1 MSVHKLT
8 AGSGYDYLTRQVA
21 ALDATE
27 KGHTGLASYYTERG
41 EAPGQW
47 VGSGLTGIDE
57 LNPGDPVTA
66 QQMQALFGSG
76 HHPLSAE
83 RLAALEEG
91 RGDGLRSLNAKDR
104 EAATRLGA
112 PFKVYTGD
120 VSPFR
125 VEVARRI
132 AAINTDAGLPA
143 DSPVPA
149 EQRARVRTE
158 VARQSFVAEHGR
170 PPRDARELAA
180 EIARQSRPRTTTVA
194 GYDLTFSPVK
204 SVSALWAI
212 APPDIAARIERAHQG
227 AVADALRFIETH
239 ALFTRTGRNGV
250 RQVDVTGLVGTAFT
264 HRDSRAGDPDL
275 HTHVAVANKVQ
286 TRPEDPAGGGG
297 RWLSIDGRVLFK
309 AVVTASETY
318 NTALET
324 RLRDDLGLRFAAREV
339 ETRAEDRKR
348 PVREI
353 VGLPVVL
360 LREWSV
366 RRADIE
372 VRRGELAA
380 TFQRDHGRPPTP
392 VETLHLAQQANLETR
407 AAKHEPRT
415 LAEQRATWL
424 AQAEHVL
431 GGPQPV
437 RRMLRDV
444 LADDRRA
451 PQQEHANDATGA
463 WLDVAAARAVAALQA
478 RRSTWQVWHVRAE
491 AQRQVRSTGLT
502 RLVSEQAVDALVDE
516 VLRRH
521 SVTLAAV
528 EQDAHG
534 QEVHEPAQLRRGD
547 GSSVYR
553 VAGADLYTSA
563 SVLAAEQRLVA
574 VAGRRDGRVIDAA
587 AVEMALLEATANGT
601 DLNAG
606 QVALVRQMAT
616 SGARLQL
623 AIAPAG
629 AGKTTAMSALATAWS
644 HGGGTVIGLA
654 PSAAA
659 AAALREHVGASSG
672 GTGTDASRTASRDG
686 QGRVETETLAK
697 LTWSLSHGE
706 LPSWAEQIDATTL
719 VVIDEAGMA
728 DTLSLEAA
736 VEFVVGRGGSV
747 RLVGDDQQL
756 AAIGAGGVLRDIQAT
771 HGAVHLSELLRFRD
785 PAEGAVT
792 LALREGRTEALG
804 FYLDHDRV
812 HVGDLTTLTD
822 AVFDAW
828 LTDRSRGLD
837 SIMLAPTHDLVSDLN
852 QRARAH
858 RLQTTPVG
866 PTPVTDRPGPAN
878 SVGEGGGTGGDG
890 GGAVVRLADGNEASA
905 GDLLITRSNDRALR
919 TTSTDWV
926 KNGDRWTLTRVHDSG
941 SVTARHTRTGRTV
954 VLPAA
959 YVHASTELGY
969 ATTVHSAQGV
979 SVDTMHGLAGGL
991 QGQGAGGLSRQQ
1003 LYTML
1008 TRGRLAN
1015 HVYLEVV
1022 ADGDPHSVVRPDLI
1036 HPLTATDHLE
1046 AILARD
1052 DTPTS
1057 ATTTRREQGDPALRL
1072 GDAAARYVDALHV
1085 AAEDHLGPDTVTTVE
1100 VAVQGVVSGLD
1111 GPQAAWLPV
1120 SVSECPAWPA
1130 LRAHLLLLTAA
1141 GTNPVEA
1148 VEKAAAAGGL
1158 EDARDVAAVLHWRL
1172 DDTGLRNAGRGPLP
1186 WLPAVPASLA
1196 GDPTWGD
1203 YLTGR
1208 ADLVHHLAEQV
1219 RQEELASE
1227 STHQPGHQPGHQPS
1241 HEPVDGVGGNVP
1253 PARGERAP
1261 LPAWLDAGGR
1271 RPPARV
1277 VAEVQVW
1284 RAAMRVALADR
1295 RPTGAPQQQ
1304 KAAHTWQRT
1313 LDQHVQGERTPA
1325 LSEWGHLL
1333 HHLSPALRHDPFTP
1347 VLADRLA
1354 ALSRAGVD
1362 ARTHLTQAATTGPLP
1377 DDHAAAAL
1385 WWRISRHVSPAV
1397 ATTLTGHSTRNGH
1410 GNPLPAAWTAH
1421 LQEVLGDDRAQTV
1434 MASSWWPALVT
1445 VIDHGVGRGWHP
1457 QDLLAAAA
1465 PPPLP
1470 PETAAATGTAVETTT
1485 GTQAGGRSADGALG
1499 GAVAERGE
1507 GVDGDVCL
1515 AMVWRASVLTD
1526 PSPTDVDHNAL
1537 EDPAPADLWEGV
1549 QLDSRHLVLPAPA
1562 VPHEIEGADA
1572 AQIDRASDASDDSVD
1587 SVAADLTVQA
1597 QLRRVLGAPEP
1608 SKMDIERA
1616 LQRALDIETST
1627 VTPERVTDINERA
1640 LAYFQQAFSGSWAQ
1654 TYLQRRFGQDL
1665 AGHPT
1670 IRPGYAPPGWT
1681 GLVRHLRRAGVS
1693 DEELL
1698 AAGVATTASS
1708 GRLIDRFRDRAVLPL
1723 THDGRVLAFVGRRH
1737 PDLTDTPADGS
1748 RPEQQRCKQPSKQ
1761 HGPKYL
1767 NTATTVAYSKSA
1779 QLYVSDPTLLEQGA
1793 TPVLVEGPMDAIAVT
1808 LATAGR
1814 HVGVAPLGTALS
1826 DQQAAQLSH
1835 HHTHNQAH
1843 RGMRGGVR
1851 VEPVVATDA
1860 DLAGRLAAERAYWT
1874 LTLHG
1879 MDPALATLPPGS
1891 DPADLYATGGPAALT
1906 QALNQAHPLGDA
1918 LIEERLAHLPPGQAI
1933 TAALAVVAA
1942 RPPQHWTPAAEKL
1955 SQRTGRS
1962 RLEVDRQLLS
1972 SVQARSADPRR
1983 ATEAAL
1989 QDLRT
1994 VRDRLQRATAP
2005 RPQQGPRSAT
2015 QRWHAIAAA
2024 IDPRLVRQDD
2034 WPALAEVMDRLDSP
2048 HLDIA
2053 ATARTLIRTSPLC
2066 ENAAQDL
2073 RYRLLHAARPDAAHD
2088 TPPPVPDTT
2097 TPGTAAPG
2105 ATRPRRQ
2112 VPVEVASPER
2122 AARTAARPR

>member
-27 KGHTGLASYYTERG
+27 KGHTGLASYYTARG

-47 VGSGLTGIDE
+47 VGSGLAGIDG
-57 LNPGDPVTA
+57 LTAGDPVTA
-66 QQMQALFGSG
+66 QQMHALFGSG
-76 HHPLSAE
+76 QHPLAAE
-83 RLAALEEG
+83 RLAALEARHLARHEAG
-91 RGDGLRSLNAKDR
+91 GSGGGLTAADR
-104 EAATRLGA
+104 RAVTRLGR
-112 PFKVYTGD
+112 PFPVCSGD

-132 AAINTDAGLPA
+132 VAFNIDAGLPA

-149 EQRARVRTE
+149 DARARVRSE
-158 VARQSFVAEHGR
+158 VAREYFVAEQGR

-180 EIARQSRPRTTTVA
+180 EIARRSRPRTTAVA

-239 ALFTRTGRNGV
+239 ALYTRTGTHGV

-275 HTHVAVANKVQ
+275 HTHVAIANKVQ
-286 TRPEDPAGGGG
+286 TRQQNTLGGGG

-324 RLRDDLGLRFAAREV
+324 RLRDDLGLRFAARE
-339 ETRAEDRKR
+339 ERTRTEDRKR
-348 PVREI
+348 PVREV
-353 VGLPVVL
+353 VGLPAAL
-360 LREWSV
+360 LRAWSV

-380 TFQRDHGRPPTP
+380 RFQRNHGRPPTP

-415 LAEQRATWL
+415 LAEQRATWQ

-431 GGPQPV
+431 GGPQPL
-437 RRMLRDV
+437 RQMLRDV
-444 LADDRRA
+444 LVNDRPA
-451 PQQEHANDATGA
+451 ALQEQATDATGA
-463 WLDVAAARAVAALQA
+463 WLEVAAARAVAALQA

-491 AQRQVRSTGLT
+491 AQRQVRGTRLT
-502 RLVSEQAVDALVDE
+502 RLSSERAVDALVGE

-528 EQDAHG
+528 ERDADG
-534 QEVHEPAQLRRGD
+534 QEVHEPTQLRRGD

-553 VAGADLYTSA
+553 VAGADLFTSA

-574 VAGRRDGRVIDAA
+574 VADRRDGWTVDAA
-587 AVEMALLEATANGT
+587 AVEVALLEATANGT

-606 QVALVRQMAT
+606 QVALVREMAT

-629 AGKTTAMSALATAWS
+629 TGKTTAMSAFASAWT

-659 AAALREHVGASSG
+659 AAALRDHIGRSTNASSG
-672 GTGTDASRTASRDG
+672 DEDG
-686 QGRVETETLAK
+686 GAEGRVQTETLAK
-697 LTWSLSHGE
+697 LTWSIAHGQ
-706 LPSWAEQIDATTL
+706 LPAWAARIDATTL

-728 DTLSLEAA
+728 DTLSLDAA
-736 VEFVVGRGGSV
+736 VDFVVGRGGSV

-756 AAIGAGGVLRDIQAT
+756 AAIGAGGVLRDIQAS
-771 HGAVHLSELLRFRD
+771 HGAVHLTELLRFTD

-792 LALREGRTEALG
+792 LALREGRPEALG

-822 AVFDAW
+822 EVFDAW
-828 LTDRSRGLD
+828 LTDRSQGLD
-837 SIMLAPTHDLVSDLN
+837 SIMLAPTHTLVSDLN
-852 QRARAH
+852 QRARTH
-858 RLQTTPVG
+858 RLHTTTTG
-866 PTPVTDRPGPAN
+866 RGD
-878 SVGEGGGTGGDG
+878 SGGGGGGDP
-890 GGAVVRLADGNEASA
+890 VVGLADGNEASA
-905 GDLLITRSNDRALR
+905 GDLLITRTNDRSLR

-926 KNGDRWTLTRVHDSG
+926 KNGDRWTLTRVHDGG

-959 YVHASTELGY
+959 YVQDSTELGY

-991 QGQGAGGLSRQQ
+991 QAGPGPGGLSRQQ

-1022 ADGDPHSVVRPDLI
+1022 GDGDPHSVIRPDLI

-1057 ATTTRREQGDPALRL
+1057 ATTSRREQADPAARL
-1072 GDAAARYVDALHV
+1072 GDAAKRYVDALHV
-1085 AAEDHLGPDTVTTVE
+1085 AAEDHLGPDTVTALE
-1100 VAVQGVVSGLD
+1100 IAADRVVSGLA
-1111 GPQAAWLPV
+1111 GPQAVPL
-1120 SVSECPAWPA
+1120 SEAPAWPT
-1130 LRAHLLLLTAA
+1130 LRAHLLLLAAA
-1141 GTNPVEA
+1141 GTNPIEA

-1158 EDARDVAAVLHWRL
+1158 DDARDVAAVLDWRL
-1172 DDTGLRNAGRGPLP
+1172 DDTGLRSTGQPTTGQPSTGQPRAGRGPLP
-1186 WLPAVPASLA
+1186 WLPAVPAALTA
-1196 GDPTWGD
+1196 DPTWGD

-1219 RQEELASE
+1219 RQETLDDEEA
-1227 STHQPGHQPGHQPS
+1227 
-1241 HEPVDGVGGNVP
+1241 HEPVNGVGANVP
-1253 PARGERAP
+1253 PSRGERSP
-1261 LPAWLDAGGR
+1261 RPAWLDVGGR
-1271 RPPARV
+1271 RPPTRV

-1284 RAAMRVALADR
+1284 RAAMQVAPADR
-1295 RPTGAPQQQ
+1295 RPTGAPQLQ

-1313 LDQHVQGERTPA
+1313 LDQNVQGDRTPA

-1333 HHLSPALRHDPFTP
+1333 NQLSPALRHDPFTP

-1354 ALSRAGVD
+1354 GLSRAGID
-1362 ARTHLTQAATTGPLP
+1362 ARTHLTHAAIERALP
-1377 DDHAAAAL
+1377 DDHTAAAL

-1397 ATTLTGHSTRNGH
+1397 ATSLTTRTDH
-1410 GNPLPAAWTAH
+1410 ATPLPAAWTHH
-1421 LQEVLGDDRAQTV
+1421 LQQVLGEDRAQTV
-1434 MASSWWPALVT
+1434 MASRWWPALVT

-1457 QDLLAAAA
+1457 QALLAAAE
-1465 PPPLP
+1465 PPPP
-1470 PETAAATGTAVETTT
+1470 PPHTAIDTKTE
-1485 GTQAGGRSADGALG
+1485 TQAGGRSADGVLRGDSANG
-1499 GAVAERGE
+1499 GE
-1507 GVDGDVCL
+1507 GGDGDVCL

-1526 PSPTDVDHNAL
+1526 PSPADVDHDAL
-1537 EDPAPADLWEGV
+1537 EDPAPADLWAGV
-1549 QLDSRHLVLPAPA
+1549 QPDSRHLVLAAPAPTA
-1562 VPHEIEGADA
+1562 APHVIDGTDA
-1572 AQIDRASDASDDSVD
+1572 AQPDRPNDASDDPAD
-1587 SVAADLTVQA
+1587 SVAADLAVQA
-1597 QLRRVLGAPEP
+1597 QLRHVLGAPEP
-1608 SKMDIERA
+1608 SAMDTERA
-1616 LQRALDIETST
+1616 LQRAFDIETSP
-1627 VTPERVTDINERA
+1627 VTPERVTDINELS
-1640 LAYFQQAFSGSWAQ
+1640 LAYFQQAFPGSWAQ
-1654 TYLQRRFGQDL
+1654 TYLQRRFDL
-1665 AGHPT
+1665 DLTGHPM
-1670 IRPGYAPPGWT
+1670 IRPGYAPTGWT
-1681 GLVRHLRRAGVS
+1681 GLVRHLRHAGVS
-1693 DEELL
+1693 EEEML
-1698 AAGVATTASS
+1698 AAGVATRAST
-1708 GRLIDRFRDRAVLPL
+1708 GRLIDRFRNRAILPL
-1723 THDGRVLAFVGRRH
+1723 AHDGRVLAFVGRRH
-1737 PDLTDTPADGS
+1737 PDLTDDH
-1748 RPEQQRCKQPSKQ
+1748 QPHQQ

-1779 QLYVSDPTLLEQGA
+1779 QLYVPDPTLLDQGA

-1814 HVGVAPLGTALS
+1814 HVGVAPLGTTLS
-1826 DQQAAQLSH
+1826 DHQAAQLAH
-1835 HHTHNQAH
+1835 HHAH
-1843 RGMRGGVR
+1843 AHAHHGTRDGVR
-1851 VEPVVATDA
+1851 GEPVVATDA
-1860 DLAGRLAAERAYWT
+1860 DLAGRLATERAYWT

-1879 MDPALATLPPGS
+1879 MDPALATLPPGT

-1906 QALNQAHPLGDA
+1906 RALEQARPLGDA
-1918 LIEERLAHLPPGQAI
+1918 LLEERLAHLPRGQAV

-1942 RPPQHWTPAAEKL
+1942 RPPQHWTVAARTL
-1955 SQRTGRS
+1955 SQRTGQP
-1962 RLEVDRQLLS
+1962 RLEVDRQLLV
-1972 SVQARSADPRR
+1972 SVQAWAAEPRR
-1983 ATEAAL
+1983 ATEAAV
-1989 QDLRT
+1989 QDLRA
-1994 VRDRLQRATAP
+1994 VRDRLQQAAKP
-2005 RPQQGPRSAT
+2005 GAQPGPRSAA
-2015 QRWHAIAAA
+2015 QRWHSIAAA

-2034 WPALAEVMDRLDSP
+2034 WPALAEVMDRLDTP
-2048 HLDIA
+2048 HLDVA
-2053 ATARTLIRTSPLC
+2053 ATARDLIRTTPLG
-2066 ENAAQDL
+2066 EDAAQDL
-2073 RYRLLHAARPDAAHD
+2073 RYRLLHPARPDAADD
-2088 TPPPVPDTT
+2088 TPRPVPGTT
-2097 TPGTAAPG
+2097 TPA
-2105 ATRPRRQ
+2105 ATRPRRE
-2112 VPVEVASPER
+2112 VPLEVAVADR
-2122 AARTAARPR
+2122 GARTAARPR

>member
-47 VGSGLTGIDE
+47 VGSGLTGFDG

-83 RLAALEEG
+83 RLAALEER

-239 ALFTRTGRNGV
+239 ALFTTRTGRNGV

-286 TRPEDPAGGGG
+286 TLPTISTEGTPGGGG
-297 RWLSIDGRVLFK
+297 QWLSIDGRVLFK
-309 AVVTASETY
+309 AVVAASETY
-318 NTALET
+318 NTALES
-324 RLRDDLGLRFAAREV
+324 RLRDDLGLRFAAREG

-353 VGLPVVL
+353 VGLPVAL
-360 LREWSV
+360 LRAWSV

-415 LAEQRATWL
+415 LAEQRATWR

-437 RRMLRDV
+437 QQMLRGV
-444 LADDRRA
+444 LLTGRR
-451 PQQEHANDATGA
+451 PRQQEHAPGVDGA

-491 AQRQVRSTGLT
+491 AQRQVRSTAGG
-502 RLVSEQAVDALVDE
+502 RLDTQQAVDALVDK
-516 VLRRH
+516 VLQRH
-521 SVTLAAV
+521 SVALTSD
-528 EQDAHG
+528 ERDARG
-534 QEVHEPAQLRRGD
+534 REVREPAQLRRRD
-547 GSSVYR
+547 GSSVYQ
-553 VAGADLYTSA
+553 VAGADLFTSA
-563 SVLAAEQRLVA
+563 SVLAAEQRLVD
-574 VAGRRDGRVIDAA
+574 VAGRRGGRVVDGQ

-606 QVALVRQMAT
+606 QVALVRRMAT

-629 AGKTTAMSALATAWS
+629 AGKTTAMSALAAAWTN
-644 HGGGTVIGLA
+644 GGGTVVGLA

-659 AAALREHVGASSG
+659 AAALRDHIGTPSHSASGIADRSWDEPGGAG
-672 GTGTDASRTASRDG
+672 GV
-686 QGRVETETLAK
+686 QTETLAK
-697 LTWSLSHGE
+697 LTWSLTHGE
-706 LPSWAEQIDATTL
+706 LPSWAAQIDATTL

-728 DTLSLEAA
+728 DTLSLDAA
-736 VEFVVGRGGSV
+736 VNFVVGRGGSV

-792 LALREGRTEALG
+792 LALREGRPEALG

-822 AVFDAW
+822 EVFDAW
-828 LTDRSRGLD
+828 LTDRSNGLD

-858 RLQTTPVG
+858 RLATTP
-866 PTPVTDRPGPAN
+866 TAPA
-878 SVGEGGGTGGDG
+878 SRGQSPSTASSE
-890 GGAVVRLADGNEASA
+890 VVRLADGNEASA
-905 GDLLITRSNDRALR
+905 GDLLITRTNDRTLR

-926 KNGDRWTLTRVHDSG
+926 KNGDRWILTRVHDGG
-941 SVTARHTRTGRTV
+941 SVSARHTRTGRTV

-959 YVHASTELGY
+959 YVQASTELGY

-1015 HVYLEVV
+1015 HVYIEVV
-1022 ADGDPHSVVRPDLI
+1022 GDGDPHSVIRPDLI

-1057 ATTTRREQGDPALRL
+1057 ATTAAREQNDPALRL

-1085 AAEDHLGPDTVTTVE
+1085 AAEDHLGPDTVALLESAADQV
-1100 VAVQGVVSGLD
+1100 VAGLA
-1111 GPQAAWLPV
+1111 GPDAGLL
-1120 SVSECPAWPA
+1120 SESSAWPT
-1130 LRAHLLLLTAA
+1130 LRAHLLLLAAA
-1141 GTNPVEA
+1141 GTDPVEA
-1148 VEKAAAAGGL
+1148 LEKAATSGRRAGGQAGGQAGGL
-1158 EDARDVAAVLHWRL
+1158 ADARDLAAVLDWRL
-1172 DDTGLRNAGRGPLP
+1172 DDTALRSAGRGPLP
-1186 WLPAVPASLA
+1186 WLPAVPAALA
-1196 GDPTWGD
+1196 EDPTWGE

-1208 ADLVHHLAEQV
+1208 ADLVHHLADRV
-1219 RQEELASE
+1219 R
-1227 STHQPGHQPGHQPS
+1227 HQTIDENPDDRAVEGAAGS
-1241 HEPVDGVGGNVP
+1241 VDGAAANVP
-1253 PARGERAP
+1253 PVPGEGSP
-1261 LPAWLDAGGR
+1261 LPAWLNTGER
-1271 RPPARV
+1271 RPPTRV

-1284 RAAMRVALADR
+1284 RAAMHVAPTDR
-1295 RPTGAPQQQ
+1295 RPTGAPQLQ
-1304 KAAHTWQRT
+1304 KAARTWQRT
-1313 LDQHVQGERTPA
+1313 LDQHVQGDRTPA
-1325 LSEWGHLL
+1325 LAEWGPLL
-1333 HHLSPALRHDPFTP
+1333 HHLSPAFRTDPFTP
-1347 VLADRLA
+1347 ILADRLA

-1362 ARTHLTQAATTGPLP
+1362 ARTQLTRAASIRALP
-1377 DDHAAAAL
+1377 DDHGAAAL

-1434 MASSWWPALVT
+1434 MASRWWPALVT

-1457 QDLLAAAA
+1457 HALLSAAA
-1465 PPPLP
+1465 PPPLRTQ
-1470 PETAAATGTAVETTT
+1470 TAADTAPAAPTG
-1485 GTQAGGRSADGALG
+1485 GGSD
-1499 GAVAERGE
+1499 
-1507 GVDGDVCL
+1507 DGDAGPDEDECL

-1526 PSPTDVDHNAL
+1526 PTPADVDHDAL
-1537 EDPAPADLWEGV
+1537 EDPAPADLWDGAEP
-1549 QLDSRHLVLPAPA
+1549 DTRHLIIAAPAPTTPTFNTA
-1562 VPHEIEGADA
+1562 THGATDDA
-1572 AQIDRASDASDDSVD
+1572 AAAQPYPSRNLADDAPDTVT
-1587 SVAADLTVQA
+1587 ADLAVQA
-1597 QLRRVLGAPEP
+1597 QLRRVIGAPETQR
-1608 SKMDIERA
+1608 DGHRTRA
-1616 LQRALDIETST
+1616 AARLRHRDLPRHPRTSDRHQPAGPRLLPT
-1627 VTPERVTDINERA
+1627 GVPR
-1640 LAYFQQAFSGSWAQ
+1640 LLGP
-1654 TYLQRRFGQDL
+1654 DL
-1665 AGHPT
+1665 PAAPL
-1670 IRPGYAPPGWT
+1670 RPGPDRTPDHPPG
-1681 GLVRHLRRAGVS
+1681 LRACRV
-1693 DEELL
+1693 
-1698 AAGVATTASS
+1698 
-1708 GRLIDRFRDRAVLPL
+1708 DRPRPAPAPRRCRRGGDARRRRRDHRQHRTP
-1723 THDGRVLAFVGRRH
+1723 HRPFPRPRH
-1737 PDLTDTPADGS
+1737 P
-1748 RPEQQRCKQPSKQ
+1748 
-1761 HGPKYL
+1761 
-1767 NTATTVAYSKSA
+1767 
-1779 QLYVSDPTLLEQGA
+1779 
-1793 TPVLVEGPMDAIAVT
+1793 
-1808 LATAGR
+1808 
-1814 HVGVAPLGTALS
+1814 
-1826 DQQAAQLSH
+1826 
-1835 HHTHNQAH
+1835 
-1843 RGMRGGVR
+1843 
-1851 VEPVVATDA
+1851 
-1860 DLAGRLAAERAYWT
+1860 
-1874 LTLHG
+1874 
-1879 MDPALATLPPGS
+1879 PP
-1891 DPADLYATGGPAALT
+1891 
-1906 QALNQAHPLGDA
+1906 
-1918 LIEERLAHLPPGQAI
+1918 
-1933 TAALAVVAA
+1933 
-1942 RPPQHWTPAAEKL
+1942 
-1955 SQRTGRS
+1955 
-1962 RLEVDRQLLS
+1962 
-1972 SVQARSADPRR
+1972 DPRR
-1983 ATEAAL
+1983 
-1989 QDLRT
+1989 
-1994 VRDRLQRATAP
+1994 
-2005 RPQQGPRSAT
+2005 
-2015 QRWHAIAAA
+2015 
-2024 IDPRLVRQDD
+2024 
-2034 WPALAEVMDRLDSP
+2034 
-2048 HLDIA
+2048 
-2053 ATARTLIRTSPLC
+2053 
-2066 ENAAQDL
+2066 
-2073 RYRLLHAARPDAAHD
+2073 
-2088 TPPPVPDTT
+2088 
-2097 TPGTAAPG
+2097 
-2105 ATRPRRQ
+2105 TRPRVRRT
-2112 VPVEVASPER
+2112 PTPRPHRPPRIRRS
-2122 AARTAARPR
+2122 ARTAARSQARTARSSARPEVPEHRDHRRLQQERPAVRPGPDPA